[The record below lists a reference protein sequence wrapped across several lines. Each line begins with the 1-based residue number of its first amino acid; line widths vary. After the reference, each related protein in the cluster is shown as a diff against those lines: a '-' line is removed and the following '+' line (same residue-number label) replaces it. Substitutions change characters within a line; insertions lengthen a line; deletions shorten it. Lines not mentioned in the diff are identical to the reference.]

1 MRKIVMMVALVA
13 MLVAMLAPAALAA
26 DFTCTTIPCIGT
38 PRADNIQERPG
49 TGVSDDIQGRRGS
62 DGINAQL
69 YRNDTD
75 VLRGGRGP
83 DVLRAAD
90 GDTRDTLNGGRG
102 FDRCFG
108 DGNFGAGGDD
118 YIGCEEVN
126 GIPTT

>member
-26 DFTCTTIPCIGT
+26 TFTCASIPCFGT
-38 PRADNIQERPG
+38 PRGDNIQERPG
-49 TGVSDDIQGRRGS
+49 TGVSDDIRGFRGN

-69 YRNDTD
+69 YGADTD
-75 VLRGGRGP
+75 VLQGNRGG

-90 GDTRDTLNGGRG
+90 GDIRDTLRGGSG

-108 DGNFGAGGDD
+108 NGNFGAGGDD
-118 YIGCEEVN
+118 YFSCEEVN